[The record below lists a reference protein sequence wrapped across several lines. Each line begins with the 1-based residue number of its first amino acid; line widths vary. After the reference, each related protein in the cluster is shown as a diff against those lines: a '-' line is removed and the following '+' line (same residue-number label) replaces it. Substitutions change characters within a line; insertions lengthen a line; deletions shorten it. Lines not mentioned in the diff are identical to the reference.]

1 MTRETRPRSLD
12 SDDFQTFTQVS
23 KGLPD
28 IKPRTVQ
35 KKLEALYETLRREKL
50 SEGSLNGLFV
60 TLGELEEL
68 YHTTLRT
75 GYETNVVS
83 PAGARALVRLYK
95 AGALANP
102 ETIVEAEFTWSL
114 LNAVFFRHG
123 KDTREMVVGGRPVS
137 KHLHPFRSNS
147 GKSTDFN
154 VTFTW
159 KSTDGTARQLEKQSL
174 YESNRRND
182 EDRNWG
188 LPE

>member
-1 MTRETRPRSLD
+1 M
-12 SDDFQTFTQVS
+12 
-23 KGLPD
+23 
-28 IKPRTVQ
+28 KPRTQPGEVTPELVEYCESEPSLMERAKERLAQ
-35 KKLEALYETLRREKL
+35 RAAYEAK
-50 SEGSLNGLFV
+50 
-60 TLGELEEL
+60 
-68 YHTTLRT
+68 
-75 GYETNVVS
+75 VS
-83 PAGARALVRLYK
+83 
-95 AGALANP
+95 NP

-123 KDTREMVVGGRPVS
+123 KDTREMAVGGRTVS

-159 KSTDGTARQLEKQSL
+159 KSTDGTSRQLEKQSL

-188 LPE
+188 LSE